1 MDGPI
6 WYALGRQMFLIAPEL
21 DHTSTAPL
29 YRQVYVYIKELIRTG
44 KLAKGDRLP
53 ATRELAGQIGLNRA
67 TVTAAYELLETEGL
81 IRSHVG
87 RGSFVEAQPTGRVP
101 AVGWRDLF
109 IESDAASA
117 RAPQLSAG
125 SVEISFATSSPSG
138 DLFPLDEIG
147 GTVKEVV
154 DHGLAEILQLGSPT
168 GYSPLR
174 HYLHELG
181 IESGELQPADEIMV
195 TNGCQQALDLL
206 QRILITRGDTVAV
219 EDPVYPG
226 IQQVIARAGARL
238 VGIPVGPDGIEIERL
253 EATLALERPKMLI
266 VTPNFQNPTGR
277 TLPLGSREAILRLVR
292 EHGAI
297 VAENDTYADLRYQG
311 AHVPSLKKLDDS
323 GRVIQMR
330 SFSKISFPGLRVG
343 WVTGPRPVIARL
355 ADAKQWSDLHTD
367 QLAQAV
373 LWRFASSGRL
383 EAHRQCVVEGGRRRL
398 AATLEACEKHLP
410 AGCKY
415 SAPEGGMNLWLEL
428 PEPLDATALLPRA
441 LDRGVAYLPG
451 RVFAVNRPQN
461 GALRLSFAGLSPGK
475 IEKGLATLGEI
486 FRDELARAHEASR
499 FDPAPA
505 MV

>member
-1 MDGPI
+1 M
-6 WYALGRQMFLIAPEL
+6 WYACGRKMLLIAPEL
-21 DHTSTAPL
+21 DNNSTVPL
-29 YRQVYVYIKELIRTG
+29 YRQVYVYIKELIRAG
-44 KLAKGDRLP
+44 QLARGDRLP

-87 RGSFVEAQPTGRVP
+87 RGSFVEGQPTERAP
-101 AVGWRDLF
+101 AVRWRDLF
-109 IESDAASA
+109 IESDAGSASA
-117 RAPQLSAG
+117 PQMSGG
-125 SVEISFATSSPSG
+125 SVEISFATSRPSE
-138 DLFPLDEIG
+138 DLFPLDAIRR
-147 GTVKEVV
+147 TVKEVV

-168 GYSPLR
+168 GYGPLR
-174 HYLHELG
+174 QYLHELG
-181 IESGELQPADEIMV
+181 IGSGEMQPSDEIMV

-238 VGIPVGPDGIEIERL
+238 VGVPVGPNGIDVERL

-277 TLPLGSREAILRLVR
+277 TLPLGSREAILRLAR
-292 EHGAI
+292 EYGVVI
-297 VAENDTYADLRYQG
+297 AENDIYADLRYQG
-311 AHVPSLKKLDDS
+311 AHLPSLKELDAS
-323 GRVIQMR
+323 GRVIQLR

-355 ADAKQWSDLHTD
+355 TDAKQWSDLHTD

-383 EAHRQCVVEGGRRRL
+383 EEHRQRVVEGGRRRL
-398 AATLEACEKHLP
+398 AATLDACGKHLP

-415 SAPEGGMNLWLEL
+415 SAPEGGMSLWLEL

-441 LDRGVAYLPG
+441 QDRGVAYLPG

-475 IEKGLATLGEI
+475 IEKGLATLGEL

-505 MV
+505 LV